1 MLAEDAKSA
10 GTTPAVRS
18 TPIPASTSFGDLL
31 KRHRLGS
38 GVSQELL
45 AERAHI
51 STSAIGALERGARRA
66 PYRETVALLASA
78 LALGEG
84 DRAEFE
90 LAAER
95 GRGHQT
101 RARAGGPARHN
112 LPERPTSFVGRDEE
126 ILAIEALVG
135 AHRLVTV
142 TGSGGVGKTRTALE
156 VARNLLADGWEELWF
171 VDLSHTGPGV
181 FVAGAVAAVLDVPLA
196 ESGDPATSLAI
207 GLRTR
212 RLLLVLDNCEHVI
225 KEAADV
231 AASILRVCPGVII
244 LATSR
249 ERLAIEG
256 ESVYRLPSL
265 PVASA
270 LALFL
275 DRAMAVES
283 RLVLTSER
291 LDTATEICRQ
301 LEGIPLAIELAATRL
316 PTLGF
321 GALKNRL
328 RERLALAGSARDLPQ
343 RQRTMLATI
352 AWSYDL
358 LGPSERTL
366 LRRLAIFRGGLTLD
380 AAESVCADD
389 EIPSLGIADLL
400 SLLVDKSLLTVTLAG
415 EKPRYAMLE
424 SVRAFASDE
433 LSAAGEF
440 ERTARAHAEW
450 MASIADRA
458 SELYYKVSRKILLSS
473 FGAELDNARD
483 AIERTLESDSDA
495 DALLAGRIVG
505 GLRGLWTYTARR
517 AECAHWAEAALKRV
531 DAAQHPWIAV
541 GLLSAQIQSIDRT
554 RVLAIAERALPI
566 FERVGDRCG
575 LVALHNC
582 IAVECGM
589 RGAFVEAERSIAQA
603 FVVADAEGVQR
614 SRQYADLFQ
623 TRCLIRARAGRFD
636 EARADSTNATKLREA
651 IGAEDREVRF
661 LWEGFFA
668 FVDGDFHRSAE
679 LLEASAEH
687 AQLQS
692 TSPAGSLGDLS
703 SARIALGEIAA
714 AESAGRG
721 ALERARYE
729 QWTIAWKAIGHLAAV
744 AALRERPLVA
754 AKLMGFADAWGERNV
769 RIRSY
774 LELAS
779 YDVLVRSLRDQLS
792 NEEMVRLAEEG
803 VRLDYEAAVDM
814 ALTSW

>member
-1 MLAEDAKSA
+1 MLTEDAKNGGA
-10 GTTPAVRS
+10 TLTP
-18 TPIPASTSFGDLL
+18 FGDLL
-31 KRHRLGS
+31 KRHRLAS

-45 AERAHI
+45 AERAQL
-51 STSAIGALERGARRA
+51 SSSAIGALERGARRA

-78 LALGEG
+78 LSLCEN
-84 DRAEFE
+84 DRVEFE
-90 LAAER
+90 LAADRARGHHMR
-95 GRGHQT
+95 GRADGS
-101 RARAGGPARHN
+101 PRHN
-112 LPERPTSFVGRDEE
+112 LSERPTSFVGRDEE
-126 ILAIEALVG
+126 IEAIEALVG

-142 TGSGGVGKTRTALE
+142 TGSGGVGKTRTAVE
-156 VARNLLADGWEELWF
+156 VARSLLADGSEDIWF
-171 VDLSHTGPGV
+171 VDLSHVGPGV
-181 FVAGAVAAVLDVPLA
+181 FVAGAVAAVLDVPLG
-196 ESGDPATSLAI
+196 ETGDPATSLAI

-225 KEAADV
+225 KDAAAV
-231 AASILRVCPGVII
+231 AASILRACPGVTI
-244 LATSR
+244 LATSC

-265 PVASA
+265 PVTSA

-283 RLVLTSER
+283 RLVLTAER
-291 LDTATEICRQ
+291 LDAAGEICRQ

-328 RERLALAGSARDLPQ
+328 HERLVLAGGARDLPQ

-358 LGPSERTL
+358 LSPPERTL
-366 LRRLAIFRGGLTLD
+366 FRRLAIFRGGLTLD
-380 AAESVCADD
+380 AAESVCAGD
-389 EIPSLGIADLL
+389 EIPSHCIAELL

-424 SVRAFASDE
+424 SVRAFASNE
-433 LSAAGEF
+433 LNAAGEF
-440 ERTARAHAEW
+440 VQAARAHAEW
-450 MASIADRA
+450 MASVADRA
-458 SELYYKVSRKILLSS
+458 SELYYKVSRKILLAN
-473 FGAELDNARD
+473 FGAEIDNARD
-483 AIERTLESDSDA
+483 AIERTLESNRDE

-517 AECAHWAEAALKRV
+517 AECARWAESALKRV
-531 DAAQHPWIAV
+531 DATMHPWIAV

-554 RVLAIAERALPI
+554 QVFAIAERALPI

-582 IAVECGM
+582 IAVEYGM
-589 RGAFVEAERSIAQA
+589 RGAFEEAERSIAQA
-603 FVVADAEGVQR
+603 FALADEERVQR
-614 SRQYADLFQ
+614 SPQYADLLQ
-623 TRCLIRARAGRFD
+623 TRCMIRARAGRFD
-636 EARADSTNATKLREA
+636 EARVDSTNATRLREA
-651 IGAEDREVRF
+651 IGAEDLEVRF

-668 FVDGDFHRSAE
+668 FVDGDFRRSAE

-692 TSPAGSLGDLS
+692 TSPAGSLCDLTC
-703 SARIALGEIAA
+703 ARIALGEVAA

-721 ALERARYE
+721 ALARARYE
-729 QWTIAWKAIGHLAAV
+729 QLGIAWKAMGHLAAV
-744 AALRERPLVA
+744 AALCARPLVA
-754 AKLMGFADAWGERNV
+754 AKLMGFTDAWGERNL

-779 YDVLVRSLRDQLS
+779 YDVLVRALGHQLS
-792 NEEMVRLAEEG
+792 DEELKRLAEEG
-803 VRLDYEAAVDM
+803 VRLDYEAAVDL
-814 ALTSW
+814 ALSSS